1 MLQIK
6 FFHKAR
12 SMAAPVTDTEK
23 LIWSVLEA
31 ERPTIR
37 FSSCKWVFLFSF
49 ALLLYNILFFHSKL
63 HTESFYLF
71 LFFCSQLHE
80 KSLIEGNKI
89 FLEKHK
95 GHHKPYLSTVC
106 TLFFVAIS

>member
-6 FFHKAR
+6 FFHKVG

-37 FSSCKWVFLFSF
+37 YSCI
-49 ALLLYNILFFHSKL
+49 LLL
-63 HTESFYLF
+63 F
-71 LFFCSQLHE
+71 L
-80 KSLIEGNKI
+80 I
-89 FLEKHK
+89 F
-95 GHHKPYLSTVC
+95 
-106 TLFFVAIS
+106 

>member
-6 FFHKAR
+6 FFHKVG

-37 FSSCKWVFLFSF
+37 YSSIMLFILLKLPTECLFILFS
-49 ALLLYNILFFHSKL
+49 
-63 HTESFYLF
+63 
-71 LFFCSQLHE
+71 
-80 KSLIEGNKI
+80 
-89 FLEKHK
+89 
-95 GHHKPYLSTVC
+95 
-106 TLFFVAIS
+106 